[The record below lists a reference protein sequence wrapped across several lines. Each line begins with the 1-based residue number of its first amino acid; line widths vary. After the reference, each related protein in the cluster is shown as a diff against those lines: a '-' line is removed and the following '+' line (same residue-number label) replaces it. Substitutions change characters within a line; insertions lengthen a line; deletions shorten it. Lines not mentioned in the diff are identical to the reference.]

1 MPSYND
7 ENILTLWTFG
17 KDLGDPSFPQ
27 TTLRIAAPDELNSTH
42 LFETNHGIWRFMK
55 QKELKAWGMVKKVL
69 YSSATVVSWLDLENK
84 SIHLKAGFFLRKLGF
99 KVKRPSSRYFSI
111 VIQTTPHQ
119 NH

>member
-27 TTLRIAAPDELNSTH
+27 TTLRIAAPDELNSTY

-55 QKELKAWGMVKKVL
+55 QKGTEGMGYGQK
-69 YSSATVVSWLDLENK
+69 
-84 SIHLKAGFFLRKLGF
+84 GFIF
-99 KVKRPSSRYFSI
+99 
-111 VIQTTPHQ
+111 
-119 NH
+119 